1 MAHFA
6 EIDENNIVKQVIV
19 INDADTS
26 DANGVEKE
34 YIGAGFCQS
43 LFGGTWKKTSYNNN
57 FRKRYAGIGYT
68 YNDELDAFITEKP
81 YPSWILN
88 SETADWEAPIPKP
101 NDGDYYWNEE
111 TNNWN
116 RLVRE

>member
-34 YIGAGFCQS
+34 YIGAGFVNHCS
-43 LFGGTWKKTSYNNN
+43 VGHGKKLHITTISVSVML
-57 FRKRYAGIGYT
+57 
-68 YNDELDAFITEKP
+68 ELVTPIMMNSMHLLQK
-81 YPSWILN
+81 SHILL
-88 SETADWEAPIPKP
+88 
-101 NDGDYYWNEE
+101 GF
-111 TNNWN
+111 
-116 RLVRE
+116 